1 MKKKSADDKTILNGR
16 VYSAFFAAL
25 RTEHLSQPTCSV
37 CALAGSTGYFETYY
51 FSTKEQCDQMNLK
64 IARPVEI
71 SYRAR
76 RFVAGARSN
85 GSAGGMKHTAQRSG
99 LREARCVRFG
109 ESRGILLMTS
119 ERPARCH

>member
-25 RTEHLSQPTCSV
+25 RTEHLSQPTFSV
-37 CALAGSTGYFETYY
+37 YALAGSTGYFETYY

-71 SYRAR
+71 SSET
-76 RFVAGARSN
+76 F
-85 GSAGGMKHTAQRSG
+85 
-99 LREARCVRFG
+99 
-109 ESRGILLMTS
+109 RG
-119 ERPARCH
+119 RGQK